1 MGSGITSHGIRDHSH
16 GISDHKPRDQGSQPR
31 DQGSQ
36 ATGSGIS
43 SFLRDQGSGCTIFE
57 GSETKNCH
65 AFGIKDQKFGF
76 KNLISD
82 EKHAS
87 LRHWILAQFGPAII
101 IIIII
106 IIIIVFI

>member
-1 MGSGITSHGIRDHSH
+1 MGSGITATGSGATSHGI
-16 GISDHKPRDQGSQPR
+16 
-31 DQGSQ
+31 
-36 ATGSGIS
+36 GIS

-65 AFGIKDQKFGF
+65 AFGIKDQKFEF

-101 IIIII
+101 KI